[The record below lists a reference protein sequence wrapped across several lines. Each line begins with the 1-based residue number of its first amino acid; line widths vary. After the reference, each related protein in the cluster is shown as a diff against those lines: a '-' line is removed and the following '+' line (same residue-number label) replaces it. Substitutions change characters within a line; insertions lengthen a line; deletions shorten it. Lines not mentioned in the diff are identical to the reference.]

1 MPYRWTETEHGRKLD
16 LWPQQSMTA
25 QGFAW
30 FIGTTAA
37 LLSLP
42 LLAVLG
48 SPTVWILLAFMLLVV
63 GGVWRA
69 LMANRADRQIH
80 EELTLSPDRVRL
92 EHRVSK
98 RPARTWDATP
108 NWVTVH
114 LSRDGPVE
122 DYLTLRGGG
131 REVELGAF
139 LTPAERKDLYAE
151 LQRLIRP

>member
-1 MPYRWTETEHGRKLD
+1 
-16 LWPQQSMTA
+16 MTA

-48 SPTVWILLAFMLLVV
+48 SPVVWFLLAFMLAVV

-92 EHRVSK
+92 EHRAPK
-98 RPARTWDATP
+98 RPARTWDAIP
-108 NWVTVH
+108 HWVTVH
-114 LSRDGPVE
+114 LSREGPVE

-139 LTPAERKDLYAE
+139 LTPAERKELYAE
-151 LQRLIRP
+151 LQRLIRT

>member
-1 MPYRWTETEHGRKLD
+1 
-16 LWPQQSMTA
+16 MTA

-48 SPTVWILLAFMLLVV
+48 SQTVWILLAFMLLVV

>member
-1 MPYRWTETEHGRKLD
+1 
-16 LWPQQSMTA
+16 MTA
-25 QGFAW
+25 KGFEW

-48 SPTVWILLAFMLLVV
+48 TPMVWILLAFMFVAV

-80 EELTLSPDRVRL
+80 EELTLSPELVRL
-92 EHRVSK
+92 EHK
-98 RPARTWDATP
+98 APKLPARTWDAMP
-108 NWVTVH
+108 HWVTVH
-114 LSRDGPVE
+114 LSSEGPVE

-139 LTPAERKDLYAE
+139 LTPAERKDLFAE
-151 LQRLIRP
+151 LQRLIRT

>member
-48 SPTVWILLAFMLLVV
+48 SQTVWILLAFMLLVV

>member
-1 MPYRWTETEHGRKLD
+1 
-16 LWPQQSMTA
+16 MTA

-37 LLSLP
+37 LFSLP
-42 LLAVLG
+42 LLAILG
-48 SPTVWILLAFMLLVV
+48 SPTVWILLAFMLLAVC
-63 GGVWRA
+63 GIWRA
-69 LMANRADRQIH
+69 LMANRAHRQIH

-92 EHRVSK
+92 EHRLPK
-98 RPARTWDATP
+98 RPPKTWDAAP
-108 NWVTVH
+108 SWITVH
-114 LSRDGPVE
+114 LSQEGPVE